1 MKLPTIIEAD
11 KLINEA
17 EQRNPG
23 AWIGHSKTAAFCARA
38 IAKRC
43 DNLDADTAYIL
54 GLLHDIGILGLLHD
68 IGRREGVT
76 DMRHIIYGYNFMT
89 SLGYYD
95 CARIC
100 LTHSFSY
107 KDIHSYNGQNDCTAE
122 ETEFIKSFIE
132 NTEYNDYDKLIQL
145 CDALALPDGATYI
158 EKRLVDVVM
167 RRGFNDLTVP
177 KWKAF
182 LDLKDYFDRKT
193 GTDIYSLIG
202 V

>member
-54 GLLHDIGILGLLHD
+54 GLLHDIG
-68 IGRREGVT
+68 RREGVT
-76 DMRHIIYGYNFMT
+76 DMRHIIDGYRFMT
-89 SLGYYD
+89 SLGYDD

-100 LTHSFSY
+100 LTHSFPY

-122 ETEFIKSFIE
+122 ETRRKQSLSRVF
-132 NTEYNDYDKLIQL
+132 LI
-145 CDALALPDGATYI
+145 T
-158 EKRLVDVVM
+158 
-167 RRGFNDLTVP
+167 
-177 KWKAF
+177 
-182 LDLKDYFDRKT
+182 
-193 GTDIYSLIG
+193 
-202 V
+202 